1 MKKVHS
7 KYLMAGATF
16 ILSIILMTER
26 DIGAQYDQPDAQ
38 RHWLD
43 PTLPAEVRARS
54 ALEAMTLDE
63 KIRLVHGSVGFPISG
78 KPKPAA
84 AIGSAGYVEG
94 VPRLGIPAL
103 QESDA
108 GLGVANPH
116 NVRPGDVAT
125 PFPSGLAMAATFDAR
140 LVERAGAMIGAE
152 TRAKGVNVLL
162 AGGANLARDPR
173 NGRNFEYV
181 SEDPLL
187 TGMIAGAAIR
197 GIQSNR
203 LISTIKHYALNSQE
217 TARTVLSA
225 NIDPAAA
232 READLFAFQIGI

>member
-1 MKKVHS
+1 
-7 KYLMAGATF
+7 
-16 ILSIILMTER
+16 
-26 DIGAQYDQPDAQ
+26 
-38 RHWLD
+38 
-43 PTLPAEVRARS
+43 
-54 ALEAMTLDE
+54 
-63 KIRLVHGSVGFPISG
+63 
-78 KPKPAA
+78 
-84 AIGSAGYVEG
+84 
-94 VPRLGIPAL
+94 
-103 QESDA
+103 
-108 GLGVANPH
+108 
-116 NVRPGDVAT
+116 
-125 PFPSGLAMAATFDAR
+125 MAATFDAA
-140 LVERAGAMIGAE
+140 LVERAAAMIGAE
-152 TRAKGVNVLL
+152 ARAKGFNVLL

-232 READLFAFQIGI
+232 READLFAFQIGIEQGHPHAVMCAYNRVNGIHSCENDLLLNGVLKRDWAYPGFVMSDWGAVHSTEKAALAGLDQSPVTKWTRKSALALR

>member
-1 MKKVHS
+1 MKMKELNS
-7 KYLMAGATF
+7 RCF
-16 ILSIILMTER
+16 ILAEATLVVAALLTTAQV
-26 DIGAQYDQPDAQ
+26 GAKDLRSQVP
-38 RHWLD
+38 RPWLD
-43 PTLPAEVRARS
+43 STLPSEIRA
-54 ALEAMTLDE
+54 ALVLDAMTLDE
-63 KIRLVHGSVGFPISG
+63 KISLVHGHVAFPFNG
-78 KPKPAA
+78 KPKPNN

-125 PFPSGLAMAATFDAR
+125 PFPSGLAMAATFDAT
-140 LVERAGAMIGAE
+140 LVERAAAMIGAE
-152 TRAKGVNVLL
+152 ARAKGFNVLL

-232 READLFAFQIGI
+232 REG